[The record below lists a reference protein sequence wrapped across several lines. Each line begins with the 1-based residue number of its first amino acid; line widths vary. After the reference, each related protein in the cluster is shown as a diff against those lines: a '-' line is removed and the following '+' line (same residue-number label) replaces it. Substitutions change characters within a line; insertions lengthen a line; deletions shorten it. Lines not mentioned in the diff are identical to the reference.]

1 MVSLGVQRSNNM
13 GQGIVVLHYG
23 QKGSAIEEERHL
35 LVSSFLLAR
44 TRFVIP
50 PADFFQQTEYSA
62 VFSIIQFCLG
72 PRDLSLPNAQPLGHA
87 VFAFM
92 AKRSLRI

>member
-1 MVSLGVQRSNNM
+1 M
-13 GQGIVVLHYG
+13 GQGIVLLHYR
-23 QKGSAIEEERHL
+23 QKRNSTEEERHL

-62 VFSIIQFCLG
+62 VFGIIQFCVG

-87 VFAFM
+87 AFAFM
-92 AKRSLRI
+92 ANRSLRV